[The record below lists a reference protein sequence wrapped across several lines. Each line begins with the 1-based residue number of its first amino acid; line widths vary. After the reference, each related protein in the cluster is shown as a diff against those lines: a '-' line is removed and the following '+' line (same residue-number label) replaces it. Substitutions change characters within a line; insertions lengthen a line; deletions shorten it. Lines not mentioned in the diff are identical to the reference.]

1 MGGSFLVSARDTLIG
16 IPRRGD
22 YTGDEVAWGGKPEIR
37 HCPDRSGIAVRFD
50 RDPSRSHAG
59 LADDPIA
66 ALADATG
73 AATPYAGLL
82 HDVRCAIVVH
92 GKSFAESHLN
102 ILCFARFLKVV
113 RTLSTAH

>member
-1 MGGSFLVSARDTLIG
+1 MTSRKRAGRDADTLGFAHTTLAESRYCTGRSAIG
-16 IPRRGD
+16 I
-22 YTGDEVAWGGKPEIR
+22 
-37 HCPDRSGIAVRFD
+37 RFD
-50 RDPSRSHAG
+50 RDPSRSRAG

-66 ALADATG
+66 ALADAAG

-102 ILCFARFLKVV
+102 IPCFARFLKAG